1 MAESDDPEAIKQKAM
16 SNPEVQAILGDPA
29 MQMILQQ
36 MSKDPNAAR
45 E

>member
-1 MAESDDPEAIKQKAM
+1 MQESDDPETIKAKAM
-16 SNPEVQAILGDPA
+16 SNPEVQSILQDPA

-36 MSKDPNAAR
+36 MSKDPMAAK